1 MMDSTLVIRL
11 MLVSLVYLNTSAN
24 KLNVPRLRLSY
35 RELLSSNRSWLF
47 SGLLSEL
54 QLTSVF
60 VDEYHDRLF
69 LGGKDT
75 LYSLRLDHTHTHGEV
90 KEIYWP
96 PLPGN
101 REECVSNGKDLET
114 ECANFVRLL
123 QPFNRTHLL
132 ACGTGAFKPVC
143 AHINV
148 GHRGEHAFSL
158 EHSSV
163 ENGRGRCP
171 HDPKMPFASTF
182 TGGEL
187 YTGLTAD
194 FLGRDS
200 VILRSM
206 GSRSPMRTETDQ
218 PLLHEP
224 KFIAAHRI
232 PDSEDPDDDK
242 VYFFFSERAD
252 TDSRE
257 GAIHTRVG
265 RVCVNDAG
273 GQRVLVNKWSSFI
286 KARLVC
292 SVPGPHGIDTHFDQL
307 EDVFVLRTKDEK
319 NPEIYAIFSSI
330 SNVFQGYAVCVFR
343 MADIREVFNGP
354 FAHKDGPDHQWGPY
368 EGRVPYPRPGVCPSK
383 LTAQPGLGHSS
394 TLDFPDAVLQ
404 FARAHPLMWRSV
416 YPVGRQ
422 PVLLRTHTPY
432 RLTHITVDRTQAD
445 DGPYDVMFIG
455 TDVGTVLKVIAL
467 RNGNALMP
475 EEITLEELQVFKV
488 PTPITSMD
496 ISVKRQALFV
506 GSSAGVAH
514 VRLHRCDLYGGVCAE
529 CCLARDPYCAW
540 DGNACVRFASHKRRY
555 RRQDIRHANPAQQCM
570 DQNLSEELDVVDS
583 RVVYG
588 TENNSTFLEC
598 VPRSPQATTSWHL
611 QRDEST
617 EEVAYDD
624 RVLKMEGGLL
634 FRRVAPSDAGAYVCR
649 SRERGFSQVIA
660 RVWLDVLRGDTL
672 TDLMSRDTKHRPWLP
687 CPASHP
693 GPANR
698 GPSPRSWFKEVL
710 QLIGPQGLPEVEQ
723 YCERVWCSDKLRLR
737 RKHKTMMEKYKQAQE
752 SARKSRNRTPR
763 DTHTHTR
770 ARATHTHTPE

>member
-1 MMDSTLVIRL
+1 MMDFTSVMRLILVA
-11 MLVSLVYLNTSAN
+11 LVYFNASAN

-35 RELLSSNRSWLF
+35 KELLSSNRSWLF
-47 SGLLSEL
+47 SGLRSEL
-54 QLTSVF
+54 QLTTVL
-60 VDEYHDRLF
+60 VDEYHDTLF

-75 LYSLRLDHTHTHGEV
+75 LYSLHLDHTHTHGVV

-101 REECVSNGKDLET
+101 REECESNGKDLET

-143 AHINV
+143 AYVRV

-171 HDPKMPFASTF
+171 HDPNMPFASTF

-252 TDSRE
+252 TGSRE
-257 GAIHTRVG
+257 GAIHSRVG

-330 SNVFQGYAVCVFR
+330 SNVFQGSAVCVFR

-354 FAHKDGPDHQWGPY
+354 FAHKEGPEHQWGAY

-383 LTAQPGLGHSS
+383 LTAQPGLGYSS
-394 TLDFPDAVLQ
+394 TLEFPDAVLQ

-416 YPVGRQ
+416 HPVGRQ
-422 PVLLRTHTPY
+422 PLLLRTHTPY
-432 RLTHITVDRTQAD
+432 RLTHITVDRTQAE

-467 RNGNALMP
+467 RSGNTLMP

-496 ISVKRQALFV
+496 IAVKRQALFV
-506 GSSAGVAH
+506 GSRTGMVQ

-540 DGNACVRFASHKRRY
+540 DGSACVRFINHNKRRY
-555 RRQDIRHANPAQQCM
+555 RRQDIRHANPAQQCT
-570 DQNLSEELDVVDS
+570 DQNLSVEELDMADS

-598 VPRSPQATTSWHL
+598 VPRSPQASTSWHL
-611 QRDEST
+611 QREEHM
-617 EEVAYDD
+617 EEVVYDD
-624 RVLKMEGGLL
+624 RVLKLEGGLL
-634 FRRVAPSDAGAYVCR
+634 FRRVKLSDVGVYVCR
-649 SRERGFSQVIA
+649 SRERGFSQIIS
-660 RVWLDVLRGDTL
+660 RVWLDVLRGDAL
-672 TDLMSRDTKHRPWLP
+672 SDLLSKDSKHRPWLP
-687 CPASHP
+687 CPAHSA
-693 GPANR
+693 GR
-698 GPSPRSWFKEVL
+698 SPSRSWFKDVL

-723 YCERVWCSDKLRLR
+723 YCERVWCSDKHRLR

-752 SARKSRNRTPR
+752 SARKARNRTPR
-763 DTHTHTR
+763 DTHT
-770 ARATHTHTPE
+770 AHTHTPK